1 MKLKKI
7 KLYNFRS
14 FGEKEETITLS
25 DLIAIIGGNSCGK
38 TTFFNALLRLFG
50 ENQKEREIT
59 RADFHLPPGVNPDYI
74 DQSNLFIETIF
85 EFPEVA
91 DHNGIEEYTVPFYFN
106 NFVVD
111 SEEGVAPYIRIRLES
126 TWQRSNQPE
135 GLVDTNI
142 FFVTVPEDVP
152 PESQNKMPVSQTH
165 LSQIK
170 VIYVPALRDPSS
182 QLKMVS
188 GTLLWRL
195 IRRINF
201 DGSFKTEISQKMQG
215 VKDTLSEHVGITKIK
230 ELIGQ
235 QWNNYHVDDR
245 YSQLD
250 LHFNTQDI
258 ENILKKIDPFFSPTE
273 IENGYTVDL
282 LGDGL
287 RSLFYLSL
295 VGALL
300 KTEEITLKEMLEDP
314 EKSPDERLFS
324 VIPPCLTIV
333 CVEEPEN
340 HVAPH
345 LLGKIVKNLRE
356 ISNNDNAQVILS
368 SHSPAIVKR
377 IDPDEI
383 RHFRSCKT
391 KRATLT
397 RTITLPDQTEE
408 AYKYIKE
415 AVRAYPEIY
424 FSSLVILGEGDSE
437 EIIIPHI
444 MNLLDDRISAHEI
457 AVVPLGGRHVNH
469 FWRLLY
475 QLDIPFITLLD
486 LDIERGGG
494 GWGRIKY
501 CLEQLLKN
509 GVDRNQL
516 LKLENDSILSAE
528 ELSKMHKWENMDYL
542 EGWVNF
548 LANYGIYFSA
558 PLDID
563 FLMLEAFSDQYV
575 ALLSKGEG
583 PEITIGEDNK
593 KILNLTAEEKTGAE
607 YAMRIASDVAATLK
621 EGSNKGTKEGKEY
634 TATQKELMIWY
645 RYFFLYR
652 GKPSTHMRL
661 LSEIDSEQI
670 IEKLPDVFKK
680 MQKKVIS
687 KLNLK
692 DTAES

>member
-7 KLYNFRS
+7 KLSNFRS
-14 FGEKEETITLS
+14 FGETEETITFN
-25 DLIAIIGGNSCGK
+25 DLTAIIGGNSCGK

-50 ENQKEREIT
+50 DNQKEREIT
-59 RADFHLPPGVNPDYI
+59 RADFHLPPDVNPDSI
-74 DQSNLFIETIF
+74 NQSNLFIEAIF
-85 EFPEVA
+85 EFPEVTE
-91 DHNGIEEYTVPFYFN
+91 HNGIEQYTVPSFFN
-106 NFVVD
+106 NFTVD
-111 SEEGVAPYIRIRLES
+111 LEEGVPPYIRIRLES

-135 GLVDTNI
+135 GIVDTNI
-142 FFVTVPEDVP
+142 FFIIAPENELPDS
-152 PESQNKMPVSQTH
+152 ENRMSISQTY

-170 VIYVPALRDPSS
+170 VTYVPALRDPSA

-201 DGSFKTEISQKMQG
+201 DNSFKSEISLKMQG
-215 VKDTLSEHVGITKIK
+215 VKDTLSEHEGITKIK
-230 ELIGQ
+230 QIIGE
-235 QWNNYHVDDR
+235 QWNNYHGDDR

-250 LHFNTQDI
+250 LHFNTQDM

-300 KTEEITLKEMLEDP
+300 KTEELTLKEMFENP
-314 EKSPDERLFS
+314 EKSIDERMFS
-324 VIPPCLTIV
+324 IIPPCLTIV

-345 LLGKIVKNLRE
+345 LLGKIIKNLRD

-377 IDPDEI
+377 IDPQEI

-397 RTITLPDQTEE
+397 RTITLPDKTEE
-408 AYKYIKE
+408 AYKYVKE

-437 EIIIPHI
+437 EIIIPHV
-444 MNLLDDRISAHEI
+444 MDLLDDRISTHEV

-486 LDIERGGG
+486 LDLERGGG

-501 CLEQLLKN
+501 CLDQLLKN
-509 GVDRNQL
+509 GFDKNVI
-516 LKLENDSILSAE
+516 LEVQGGRVLSDE
-528 ELSKMHKWENMDYL
+528 EFSKMHTWTERESLDKWVVYL
-542 EGWVNF
+542 
-548 LANYGIYFSA
+548 AKYDIYFSA

-563 FLMLEAFSDQYV
+563 FLMLEAFSDQYIS
-575 ALLSKGEG
+575 LLSQHEG

-593 KILNLTAEEKTGAE
+593 KVLDLTSEDKASEEYTK
-607 YAMRIASDVAATLK
+607 RISSDVSATLK
-621 EGSNKGTKEGKEY
+621 EGKTGVSKEGNEY
-634 TATQKELMIWY
+634 NDFQRELMIWY

-661 LSEIDSEQI
+661 LSESDPKQMK
-670 IEKLPDVFKK
+670 EKLPEVFNN
-680 MQKKVIS
+680 MQKKIIT
-687 KLNLK
+687 KLK
-692 DTAES
+692 IKEKVES